1 MFAGGGVEV
10 DGVAHQPDEEL
21 GFGLHGEKM
30 RTESGGWQSF
40 FLCLEIPPVFIDSMK
55 YIFVTGGVVSSLGKG
70 LTAGSLGALL
80 EMRGLTVRIQKFDPY
95 LNVDPGTMSPYQHGE
110 VYVLDDGAETDLDL
124 GHYERFTSG
133 RLSRNNSLSSGQVYE
148 SVIAKER
155 RGDYLGKTVQVIPHV
170 TNEIKERIYK
180 GGKGVDVLI
189 TEIGGTTG
197 DIEGLPFLEALRQFA
212 LEVGPKEC
220 IFIHVTLVPFVTAAG
235 ELKTKPTQ
243 QSVAKLREIGIQ
255 PHLLVCRCEK
265 PLTMEMR
272 EKLSMFCNVP
282 VKAVLAAEDVAH
294 SIYELPLM
302 LQKQGMDQLV
312 CDLLG
317 VRAKPNPKNVWA
329 EIVDRIKSPKF
340 TVNIGVVGKYIE
352 LQDAYKSVYE
362 SLSHAGIANR
372 AKVNIVRVDA
382 EELESKTGLKQLN
395 KLDGILVPGGFG
407 DRGIEGKIAAAGFAR
422 REKIPYF
429 GVCLG
434 MQVAVIDFTRNV
446 LGLKKANSMEFDE
459 KTPEPVIALMDEQ
472 RNVVQKGGT
481 MRLGAYTCTLKPG
494 TLARKSY
501 GVDVVSERHRHRYEV
516 NNDYLERLE
525 KAGMIISGWNP
536 KRGLVEI
543 TELKGHPWFLGVQ
556 CHPEFQSKPN
566 KAHPLFAAFIAAAI
580 KYSRKK
586 QK

>member
-1 MFAGGGVEV
+1 
-10 DGVAHQPDEEL
+10 
-21 GFGLHGEKM
+21 
-30 RTESGGWQSF
+30 
-40 FLCLEIPPVFIDSMK
+40 MK

-70 LTAGSLGALL
+70 LTAGALGALL

-95 LNVDPGTMSPYQHGE
+95 LNVDPGTMSPFQHGE

-133 RLSRNNSLSSGQVYE
+133 KLSRANSLSSGQIYE
-148 SVIAKER
+148 AVIAKER

-170 TNEIKERIYK
+170 TNEIKERIFR

-220 IFIHVTLVPFVTAAG
+220 VFIHVTLVPFVTAAG

-265 PLTMEMR
+265 PLTLEMR

-282 VKAVLAAEDVAH
+282 VKAVFAAEDVES
-294 SIYELPLM
+294 SIYELPIM
-302 LQKQGMDQLV
+302 LQKQGMDQHV
-312 CDLLG
+312 CELLG
-317 VRAKPNPKNVWA
+317 IKARPNPKNIWA
-329 EIVDRIKSPKF
+329 DIVERIKSPKH
-340 TVNIGVVGKYIE
+340 TVKIGVVGKYIE

-362 SLSHAGIANR
+362 SLAHAGIANHAR
-372 AKVNIVRVDA
+372 VEVVRVDA
-382 EELESKTGLKQLN
+382 EELETKAGLAQLG

-407 DRGIEGKIAAAGFAR
+407 DRGIEGKIAAAGYAR
-422 REKIPYF
+422 KNKIPYY
-429 GVCLG
+429 GLCLG
-434 MQVAVIDFTRNV
+434 MQVAVIEFARNV
-446 LGLKKANSMEFDE
+446 LGLKKANSMEFE
-459 KTPEPVIALMDEQ
+459 PATTEPVIALMDEQ

-481 MRLGAYTCTLKPG
+481 MRLGAYACALKPG
-494 TLARKSY
+494 TLARKAY
-501 GVDVVSERHRHRYEV
+501 GAETVTERHRHRYEV
-516 NNDYLERLE
+516 NNDYIERLE
-525 KAGMIISGWNP
+525 KGGMVISGWNP

-543 TELKGHPWFLGVQ
+543 TELKAKDHPWFLGVQ
-556 CHPEFQSKPN
+556 SHPEFQSKPN
-566 KAHPLFAAFIAAAI
+566 RAHPLFAAFIAAAI
-580 KYSRKK
+580 KRQKK
-586 QK
+586 